1 MDINNY
7 YERLK
12 AIKYPDKPKRPTS
25 PSITSST
32 PEAFHQF
39 GDELEA
45 YNIARTAWLLKHRE
59 VTINEGNIY
68 DEFKLEVFKEL
79 GIENN
84 PKKELLYSK
93 AWELGHSSGFSEI
106 WNYATDLVE
115 LIK

>member
-32 PEAFHQF
+32 PEAFRQF
-39 GDELEA
+39 GDELEV
-45 YNIARTAWLLKHRE
+45 YNVAKANWLLEHKKCARKE
-59 VTINEGNIY
+59 LDIY

-84 PKKELLYSK
+84 PKKELFYSK
-93 AWELGHSSGFSEI
+93 VWELGHSSGFSEI

-115 LIK
+115 LIQ